1 MPPLSSETLPSA
13 TLENADSPKVARP
26 KYFPALTGIR
36 WIAALAVFV
45 HHNVQAGMGPQ
56 TLLGAIPEFH
66 IGVSIFFVLS
76 GFLITYRYYN
86 NYHFTKSWWRD
97 YMVARFARVYPMYF
111 LLVIFTFAVQGHL
124 DNIKLLLANLTLAKG
139 FFSDGRFS
147 GIPQSWSLTV
157 EECFY
162 LSAPFLWF
170 FRKWIPLVVQ
180 SFVLLGIGYLM
191 VAVFGPLDW
200 HGFFKYKH
208 FMLHFTFF
216 GRSFEFIVGM
226 LLAIY
231 FVNRP
236 STLRVNFT
244 YLGAAGIVLV
254 LVVLAQLQIAP
265 HTYGLFHPWGTRLN
279 NFGLPVFVAMMFYG
293 LIHEETL
300 LRRFLALPWMEL
312 LGKCSYVF
320 YLVHLG
326 VVNDFLKSSP
336 YTSPAL
342 VRLAIFITLSLALYK
357 YLETPIN
364 DSIRAW
370 NKKYFRSKSEQ
381 QTATA

>member
-1 MPPLSSETLPSA
+1 MPTLSSETPPSA
-13 TLENADSPKVARP
+13 ALEIADPPKAARP

-36 WIAALAVFV
+36 WIAALAVFI
-45 HHNVQAGMGPQ
+45 HHNVRGGFAPQ
-56 TLLGAIPEFH
+56 TIIGAIPELH

-86 NYHFTKSWWRD
+86 NYHFTTRWWRD
-97 YMVARFARVYPMYF
+97 YMVARFARVYPMYC
-111 LLVIFTFAVQGHL
+111 LLTIFSFAVLGHL
-124 DNIKLLLANLTLAKG
+124 GNFKLLMANLTLAKG

-162 LSAPFLWF
+162 ICAPFMWLL
-170 FRKWIPLVVQ
+170 RKRIPLIVQ
-180 SFVLLGIGYLM
+180 SFLILGSGYLM
-191 VAVFGPLDW
+191 VRIFKPLDW
-200 HGFFKYKH
+200 HGFFIYDH

-216 GRSFEFIVGM
+216 GRSFEFVAGM
-226 LLAIY
+226 ILAIHL
-231 FVNRP
+231 VNRP
-236 STLRVNFT
+236 CAWRINFT
-244 YLGAAGIVLV
+244 YLGTAGILGI
-254 LVVLAQLQIAP
+254 LVVLAQYQFPNQTPPYI
-265 HTYGLFHPWGTRLN
+265 YGGSHPIGVRFN
-279 NFGLPVFVAMMFYG
+279 NFVLPIFVAMLFYG

-300 LRRFLALPWMEL
+300 LRRFLALSWMEL

-326 VVNDFLKSSP
+326 VINDFLKSSP

-342 VRLAIFITLSLALYK
+342 VRLAIFIALSLALYK
-357 YLETPIN
+357 FVETPIN

-370 NKKYFRSKSEQ
+370 NKKYFRSSSE
-381 QTATA
+381 AA